1 MNSFFVKNK
10 ALLKKLNIVVEAV
23 IIFAMYWLATLL
35 RLKIKTGMEF
45 AINDSFNFMILAII
59 FTVAMVIVTYIS
71 GGYFTFH
78 IDSMST
84 EAKKVFLSTLIG
96 LCVDCTIIYLFKME
110 QFSRLLLIYFA
121 VLSFFAIYIKRII
134 FSKQAKK
141 FDKLYQIKTNVIML
155 GSGRSAVT
163 AYNTIF
169 KPNVRTLNLLGY
181 VANEENSKIPGYLG
195 TYKNHTKIDEDVK
208 IEMILIADPE
218 MDRELLR
225 KIVLFAT
232 NHMMRVCIIPEFSE
246 YMPSRN
252 AISSLAGNYL
262 CELSAFDTCDIMGV
276 NISVTNMEKT
286 VNKIKDNLSDWS
298 QNGKYICVSN
308 VHTTVTASEDD
319 SYKNIQNKA
328 VIALPDGGPLSKFSR
343 EKGYAGAARVTGPD
357 LMQRIL
363 TESPENGWKHYFYG
377 STQETLDKLKKVI
390 DERYPGTNICGMMSP
405 PFRPLTMQE
414 DADVVKIINEADA
427 DFIWVG
433 LGAPKQEVWMAAHEG
448 RVKGLMIG
456 VGAAFDY
463 ECGNI
468 KRAPMWMQKR
478 NLEWFYRLMQDP
490 KRLFTRYLKTN
501 TKYLMWKY
509 QHGGKD

>member
-1 MNSFFVKNK
+1 MSKILLKKK

-23 IIFAMYWLATLL
+23 IIYAMYWLATFL
-35 RLKIKTGMEF
+35 RLKIQAGTPF
-45 AINDSFNFMILAII
+45 AIYDSFNFMILAFI
-59 FTVAMVIVTYIS
+59 FTAAMVIVTYIS

-78 IDSMST
+78 IDGISS
-84 EAKKVFLSTLIG
+84 ESRKVFFSTIIG

-121 VLSFFAIYIKRII
+121 VLSYVAILIKRII
-134 FSKQAKK
+134 FNKLVKK
-141 FDKLYQIKTNVIML
+141 FDKMYQIKTNVIML
-155 GSGRSAVT
+155 GSGRSAIT

-169 KPNVRTLNLLGY
+169 KQKVRTLNLIGY
-181 VANEENSKIPGYLG
+181 ISNEETDKIPNYLG
-195 TYKNHTKIDEDVK
+195 TYDNHKKIDEDVK
-208 IEMILIADPE
+208 IEMLLIADPDI
-218 MDRELLR
+218 DRELLR
-225 KIVLFAT
+225 QIVLFAT
-232 NHMMRVCIIPEFSE
+232 NHMIRVCIIPEFSE
-246 YMPSRN
+246 YMPSKN

-286 VNKIKDNLSDWS
+286 VNKIKDNLNDWS
-298 QNGKYICVSN
+298 KNGKYICVSN

-343 EKGYAGAARVTGPD
+343 EKGYVGAARVTGPD

-363 TESPENGWKHYFYG
+363 LESPENGWRHYFYG
-377 STQETLDKLKKVI
+377 STQETLDKLRKVI
-390 DERYPGTNICGMMSP
+390 EERYPGTVICGMMSP

-414 DADVVKIINEADA
+414 DAEVVKAINEADA

-463 ECGNI
+463 ESGNI